1 MYIDIWVLISVAL
14 LVGYH
19 IYKTSK
25 DDWIQIEQLKKPI
38 FIWEE
43 LSKDTDF
50 KLEGVR
56 LSLNEQVHVKIFKN
70 VETQQDIPEF
80 YKHLKISVHLTRGK
94 AMILLHNDLLG
105 IENMKGRKIESVEDL
120 KKLEIDAIL
129 HASEL
134 IRKRINTGSR

>member
-1 MYIDIWVLISVAL
+1 MYIEIWVLISVAL
-14 LVGYH
+14 LFGYH
-19 IYKTSK
+19 IYKISK
-25 DDWIQIEQLKKPI
+25 DAGIQIEQLKKPI

-43 LSKDTDF
+43 LSKNTDF

-56 LSLNEQVHVKIFKN
+56 LSLNEQVHVEIFKN

-80 YKHLKISVHLTRGK
+80 YKHLKISVHLTRGE
-94 AMILLHNDLLG
+94 AMIFLHNDLLG
-105 IENMKGRKIESVEDL
+105 IEYMKGRKIESVEDL

-134 IRKRINTGSR
+134 IRKRINTGLR